1 VESICQEDLQGIF
14 LVLVTDTQEVNIPF
28 NVGFV
33 GGEDKVESQPVLLMV
48 GVISPWFLPPR
59 SAASKWMFE
68 SFTVEVDVVAIDSQ
82 MSRACLACDRL
93 M

>member
-14 LVLVTDTQEVNIPF
+14 LVLVTDTQEFNIPF
-28 NVGFV
+28 NVGVV
-33 GGEDKVESQPVLLMV
+33 GGEDKVELQPVLLIV
-48 GVISPWFLPPR
+48 GVISPLFLPPR

-68 SFTVEVDVVAIDSQ
+68 LFTAEVDVVAIDSPL
-82 MSRACLACDRL
+82 SCARLASDRL